1 MSNKIL
7 FLDLDGTVR
16 RTKSG
21 ATFINDPYDQELIP
35 GTKEA
40 IARYQG
46 WKIVGVTNQG
56 GVKAGFK
63 SLENCFEE
71 QRQTLKLLPEMSLL
85 LFCTNDGSSGW
96 RLSQRGLQM
105 DGLAIPCNAKRYGN
119 FRKPNPGMIRL
130 GLEYYK
136 EKPEQILMVG
146 DRSEDQECAAN
157 ANINFIWAEE
167 WRNDK

>member
-1 MSNKIL
+1 
-7 FLDLDGTVR
+7 
-16 RTKSG
+16 
-21 ATFINDPYDQELIP
+21 
-35 GTKEA
+35 
-40 IARYQG
+40 
-46 WKIVGVTNQG
+46 
-56 GVKAGFK
+56 
-63 SLENCFEE
+63 
-71 QRQTLKLLPEMSLL
+71 
-85 LFCTNDGSSGW
+85 
-96 RLSQRGLQM
+96 M